1 MSTQLV
7 AWLVRMRTPHG
18 PVVSPPT
25 SQATNTA
32 LPETEQV
39 KPQHHPPQNIMNVKR
54 ASAFTDEEKKE
65 LAEKFKTKL
74 RPAAEK
80 WFLAYSNRV
89 PFHLAELTLDKFA
102 ERIGANPSFQLY
114 TFVLGDPTDAR
125 STLVSRE
132 GN

>member
-1 MSTQLV
+1 MLKFPAYPFSGIFMTSHHHPPWRSRFSVVTSRSSEIMPARNRALASWCPSPMSTQLV

-65 LAEKFKTKL
+65 LA
-74 RPAAEK
+74 
-80 WFLAYSNRV
+80 
-89 PFHLAELTLDKFA
+89 
-102 ERIGANPSFQLY
+102 
-114 TFVLGDPTDAR
+114 
-125 STLVSRE
+125 
-132 GN
+132 